1 MKNNRNNIKQSLKLK
16 KEKRKKAMNCMLK
29 GKDTIIHLTTGQI
42 KKAKYNLVN
51 IFLIQNL
58 WKQM

>member
-29 GKDTIIHLTTGQI
+29 GKDTIIHLTTG
-42 KKAKYNLVN
+42 
-51 IFLIQNL
+51 
-58 WKQM
+58 